1 MVLENA
7 VKDPL
12 HLRQRVVQKV
22 IPCLQRNLA
31 VRMIFL
37 SDAVVKGFFVLGIG
51 LITLFGCTR
60 EYLPKPIGYNRL
72 VLPDPV
78 YRSLPDSLPYTFEY
92 SEHAKLLADT
102 SWIRERFWIEIY
114 YPQLKANIHLTYKK
128 VENNE
133 QLLKEF
139 LNDAYTLTA
148 KHQIKAYAIDE
159 VIVKTPLGQ
168 TAIVVELDGDVPSQ
182 MQFTITDST
191 QNFLRG
197 ALYFNTEVQNDS
209 LRPAI
214 EYMKKDIMHLINTFN
229 WNQK

>member
-1 MVLENA
+1 M
-7 VKDPL
+7 
-12 HLRQRVVQKV
+12 
-22 IPCLQRNLA
+22 RNTL
-31 VRMIFL
+31 
-37 SDAVVKGFFVLGIG
+37 KGFFAVGIG
-51 LITLFGCTR
+51 LITLFSCTR

-72 VLPDPV
+72 VLPEPV
-78 YRSLPDSLPYTFEY
+78 YRSLPDSLPYRFEY
-92 SEHAKLLADT
+92 SQHAKLLADT

-114 YPQLKANIHLTYKK
+114 YPQLKANVHLTYKK
-128 VENNE
+128 VENSE

-197 ALYFNTEVQNDS
+197 ALYFNTKVQNDS

-214 EYMKKDIMHLINTFN
+214 EYMKKDIMHLINTFI
-229 WNQK
+229 WNNK